1 MASISKNNIIVMN
14 RADTFK
20 FPFTITIGDS
30 INYFVYDLV
39 PGDFVYLA
47 VLEPNQQWEDALI
60 KKVYD
65 FTDFD
70 YNYHQLTIRFN
81 PEDTEYVKPGTY
93 YYQIKLYRPKE
104 NVDDEFEAIDTL
116 IPRTKFIILE

>member
-1 MASISKNNIIVMN
+1 M
-14 RADTFK
+14 
-20 FPFTITIGDS
+20 
-30 INYFVYDLV
+30 
-39 PGDFVYLA
+39 
-47 VLEPNQQWEDALI
+47 EPNQKWEDAIL

-65 FTDFD
+65 EIDFD
-70 YNYHQLTIRFN
+70 YEYHQLMIRFEPQN
-81 PEDTEYVKPGTY
+81 TEYLKPGTY

>member
-20 FPFTITIGDS
+20 FPFIITIGDS
-30 INYFVYDLV
+30 INYFVYDLL
-39 PGDFVYLA
+39 PGDKVYLA
-47 VLEPNQQWEDALI
+47 VLEPNQKWEDALI

-65 FTDFD
+65 DLDFD